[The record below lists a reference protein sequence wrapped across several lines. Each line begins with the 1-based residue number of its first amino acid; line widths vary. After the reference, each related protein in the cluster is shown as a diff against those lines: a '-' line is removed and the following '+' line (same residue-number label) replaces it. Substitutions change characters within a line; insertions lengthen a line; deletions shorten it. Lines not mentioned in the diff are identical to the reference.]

1 MSSVAEA
8 AVDRKWM
15 RGSPLKGA
23 LLALLLELDE
33 PTYPWR
39 LATLVTRRLGPASG
53 IDPGVVYKM
62 LTKLVEQSLV
72 ACTKRKDADGQIQ
85 KVYGATLL
93 TERALSEWMATPVS
107 GETTRTELQIKFAFS
122 RPCDAPVLL
131 QTLDTYELQCIDRLG
146 ECLDA
151 EVLMSSWT
159 GLRMNVASTWTEERL
174 EGELRWIMRTRES
187 MRDYA
192 TKHGIPEL

>member
-1 MSSVAEA
+1 MAEA

-23 LLALLLELDE
+23 LLALLLELEE

-39 LATLVTRRLGPASG
+39 LAMLASRRLGPASG
-53 IDPGVVYKM
+53 IDPGVIYKM
-62 LTKLVEQSLV
+62 LAALAEQGLV
-72 ACTKRKDADGQIQ
+72 ACTTRRDDDGHSQ
-85 KVYGATLL
+85 KVYGATDL
-93 TERALSEWMATPVS
+93 TGRALSEWMATPVA
-107 GETTRTELQIKFAFS
+107 GEAIRTELQIKFAFS
-122 RPCDAPVLL
+122 RPCDAHVLL
-131 QTLDTYELQCIDRLG
+131 QTLDTYESQCLDRLA

-192 TKHGIPEL
+192 TKHGIQGL

>member
-1 MSSVAEA
+1 MAEA

-33 PTYPWR
+33 PMYPWR
-39 LATLVTRRLGPASG
+39 LATLATRRLGPASG
-53 IDPGVVYKM
+53 IDPSVVYKM
-62 LTKLVEQSLV
+62 LTVLAEQDLVT
-72 ACTKRKDADGQIQ
+72 CTMRKDDDGQSQ
-85 KVYGATLL
+85 KVYGATDL
-93 TERALSEWMATPVS
+93 TERALSKWMATPVA
-107 GETTRTELQIKFAFS
+107 GEAVRAELQVKFAFS
-122 RPCDAPVLL
+122 RPCDVPVLL
-131 QTLDTYELQCIDRLG
+131 RTLGTYELQCLDRLG

-192 TKHGIPEL
+192 TKHRIPGL

>member
-1 MSSVAEA
+1 MAEA

-39 LATLVTRRLGPASG
+39 LAMLASRRLGPASG
-53 IDPGVVYKM
+53 IDPGVIYKM
-62 LTKLVEQSLV
+62 LAALAEQGLV
-72 ACTKRKDADGQIQ
+72 ACTTRRDDDGHSQ
-85 KVYGATLL
+85 KVYGATDL
-93 TERALSEWMATPVS
+93 TGRALSEWMATPVA
-107 GETTRTELQIKFAFS
+107 GEAIRTELQIKFAFS

-131 QTLDTYELQCIDRLG
+131 QTLDMYESQCLDRLA

-192 TKHGIPEL
+192 TKHGIQGL

>member
-1 MSSVAEA
+1 VAEA

-39 LATLVTRRLGPASG
+39 LAMLVGRRLGPASG
-53 IDPGVVYKM
+53 LDPGVVYKM
-62 LTKLVEQSLV
+62 LTALMEQNLV
-72 ACTKRKDADGQIQ
+72 ACTTRRDDDGRPQ
-85 KVYGATLL
+85 KVYGATDF

-107 GETTRTELQIKFAFS
+107 EATRTELQVKFAFS

-131 QTLDTYELQCIDRLG
+131 RTLDKYELQCLDQLG
-146 ECLDA
+146 ECLEA

-174 EGELRWIMRTRES
+174 EGELRWIMRTRQS
-187 MRDYA
+187 MRDYSA
-192 TKHGIPEL
+192 KGGIQGL